1 MNHTVKTMSE
11 QAADLAHDATAGAEH
26 AMRSTQHLAQQ
37 GLNSLSGARAQ
48 ADSAMHQLAS
58 DTADLGHRG
67 MDALHHGSELMR
79 EKVAHVGKVT
89 THYIQNEPLKSVLMA
104 AALGAALMG
113 VIALLRRH
121 GGIGR

>member
-1 MNHTVKTMSE
+1 MTHTVKTLSE
-11 QAADLAHDATAGAEH
+11 QAADLAHGAAASAEH
-26 AMRSTQHLAQQ
+26 AMRSSQHLAQQ

-67 MDALHHGSELMR
+67 MDALHHGSDLMR
-79 EKVAHVGKVT
+79 EKATHAGKVT
-89 THYIQNEPLKSVLMA
+89 THYIQNEPIKAVLMA

-113 VIALLRRH
+113 VVALLGRH
-121 GGIGR
+121 GGTGR